1 MRKLVILVFMLFLIS
16 CKSTNLPV
24 YNEVASN
31 DSAQL
36 IVSANLKGIF
46 LHGKVTQMEIFDGC
60 YADDYDTENVLGHI
74 ISDHSDGAT
83 NTITIPTNKE
93 LLFQFGTTEPS
104 WNCHVQFSFSPEVG
118 ESYYLNYEMVFAGC
132 EISLKDSALTPVTNI
147 KFYES
152 GSGSSKV
159 WRRCDKI

>member
-1 MRKLVILVFMLFLIS
+1 MNKIFILVAMLLLVG

-24 YNEVASN
+24 YAEATSN

-46 LHGKVTQMEIFDGC
+46 LHGKVTQLEIFDGC
-60 YADDYDTENVLGHI
+60 YTNNYDTENVLGHV
-74 ISDHSDGAT
+74 ISDHSDSAS
-83 NTITIPTNKE
+83 NTIDIPTKNE

-104 WNCHVQFSFSPEVG
+104 WNCHVQFSFLPEAG
-118 ESYYLNYEMVFAGC
+118 KTYYLNYEMVFAGC
-132 EISLKDSALTPVTNI
+132 EISLKDSELIPVADI
-147 KFYES
+147 KFYEG
-152 GSGSSKV
+152 GSGTNKV